1 MVKIGE
7 DMSITTVES
16 LTTEVTTPG
25 NPQVVK
31 IKQPKTVILDKS
43 NNYAWCA

>member
-1 MVKIGE
+1 MDKIGE
-7 DMSITTVES
+7 DTSSTTIDY
-16 LTTEVTTPG
+16 VTMDVTLG